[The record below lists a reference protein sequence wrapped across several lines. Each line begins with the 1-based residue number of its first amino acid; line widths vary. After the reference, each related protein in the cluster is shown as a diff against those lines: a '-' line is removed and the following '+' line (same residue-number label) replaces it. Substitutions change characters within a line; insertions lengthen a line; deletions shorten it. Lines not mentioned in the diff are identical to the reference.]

1 MNWKWIAPWM
11 GLLLSLALIPLSSHA
26 AAAPEDTAAVSAV
39 EPASDSYWPRVVA
52 TLAGSAQ
59 LRDRALAAQ
68 LNMLQAHILDQIA
81 DNPSASPIT
90 PEQAAAVHL
99 LLPDLAVSDD
109 PLALSL
115 ALQAGISAS
124 DKAVIEAASRRWKVL
139 EPDNLVP
146 ILWIDQG
153 TDKTLAAARDT
164 TRYDGRSYGQIRFM
178 MEVFQRVPMEVV
190 EVGEGYREVGDTDE
204 ARAALNAFALWAA
217 YGIPAFQEVVKTC
230 REPMVPA
237 DAARLDD
244 CRHVASVLARES
256 DVLIAR
262 GIGVGMLKRMATS
275 SDEQAEARTLRRRMQ
290 WQLQQR
296 YAVGGDEA
304 MLRDD
309 INTMLRLLR
318 DPGIDTETQMSEAI
332 LHERG
337 IALTPPTDWQEPNT
351 D

>member
-11 GLLLSLALIPLSSHA
+11 GLLLSPAVIPLSSHA
-26 AAAPEDTAAVSAV
+26 VAAPADVAVVSAV
-39 EPASDSYWPRVVA
+39 DPASDGYWPRVVA
-52 TLAGSAQ
+52 TLAGSTQ

-81 DNPSASPIT
+81 DNPPASPIT
-90 PEQAAAVHL
+90 PEQAAVVHL
-99 LLPDLAVSDD
+99 LLPDMAVSDD

-124 DKAVIEAASRRWKVL
+124 DKAVIEAASGRWKAL
-139 EPDNLVP
+139 EPDNLAP

-153 TDKTLAAARDT
+153 TDKTLAAARDA
-164 TRYDGRSYGQIRFM
+164 TRYDGRSYEQIRFM
-178 MEVFQRVPMEVV
+178 MEVFQRVPMEGM

-217 YGIPAFQEVVKTC
+217 YGIPAFQDVVKSC

-237 DAARLDD
+237 DAARMGD
-244 CRHVASVLARES
+244 CRHLAGVLAQES

-275 SDEQAEARTLRRRMQ
+275 SDEQAEARALQRRMQ

-296 YAVGGDEA
+296 YAAGGDAA

-309 INTMLRLLR
+309 VDTMLRLLR
-318 DPGIDTETQMSEAI
+318 DPAIDTETQMNEAI
-332 LHERG
+332 LRERG
-337 IALTPPTDWQEPNT
+337 IALTPPADWQEPNT
-351 D
+351 N